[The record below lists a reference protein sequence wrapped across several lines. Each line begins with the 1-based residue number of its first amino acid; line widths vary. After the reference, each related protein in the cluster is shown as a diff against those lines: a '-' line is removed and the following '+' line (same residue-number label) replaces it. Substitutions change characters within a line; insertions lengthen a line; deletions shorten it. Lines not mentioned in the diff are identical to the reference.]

1 MPSRDKNAINR
12 NRYAEE
18 RCRTAILKR
27 ARELA
32 RSGQYAD
39 SESIMAELK
48 DMSDFESARVR
59 LKDTALRVQLDHLC
73 DVARVQS
80 ARQAQ
85 KCGGNQQDGNG
96 GGT

>member
-32 RSGQYAD
+32 RSGQYTD
-39 SESIMAELK
+39 SESIIAELK
-48 DMSDFESARVR
+48 GINSFESARAR

-96 GGT
+96 GVT